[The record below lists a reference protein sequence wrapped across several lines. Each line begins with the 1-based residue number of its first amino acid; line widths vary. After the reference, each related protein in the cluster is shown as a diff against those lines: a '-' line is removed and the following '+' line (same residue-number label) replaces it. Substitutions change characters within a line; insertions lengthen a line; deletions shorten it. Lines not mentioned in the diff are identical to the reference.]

1 MPNQST
7 TVPTGDRKDAPA
19 SEFEPPVRELQDIP
33 ASLRALGTLAD
44 ADYSDAFTL
53 STDAGPKWTPDQWAH
68 AAFEDVA
75 GLGGQ
80 FIWRVLL
87 GMRLAWRRSS
97 THIAGW
103 RIVGHGDDWIRLE
116 AHSWMLVGQ
125 LVIKVEKQQVTLLTV
140 IRYDRPLAATVWQRL
155 SVKHRGLA
163 PGLLRDTL
171 AKLAAGSRD

>member
-7 TVPTGDRKDAPA
+7 IHIGNRKDAPA
-19 SEFEPPVRELQDIP
+19 SEFEPVVLELQDIP

-44 ADYSDAFTL
+44 ADYLDAFTL
-53 STDAGPKWTPDQWAH
+53 STNAGPKWSPDQWAH

-97 THIAGW
+97 AHIAGW

-125 LVIKVEKQQVTLLTV
+125 LVIRLKDHQVTLLTI
-140 IRYDRPLAATVWQRL
+140 IRYDRPLAATIWQRL

-163 PGLLRDTL
+163 PGLLRGTL
-171 AKLAAGSRD
+171 AKLTAGSHD